1 MNLEEMLQLQ
11 VLKFKASMA
20 GRGSLLE
27 SAIENAD
34 GKVKPVQMC
43 AKVSPELF
51 DQVEN
56 VCGMLDL
63 TKREFIEAAVI
74 EAVHIA
80 NKYIATMPD
89 PTEQQRIGGI

>member
-11 VLKFKASMA
+11 VLKFKASMD
-20 GRGSLLE
+20 GRGPFLE
-27 SAIENAD
+27 AAIDRAD

-51 DQVEN
+51 AQVEH
-56 VCGMLDL
+56 VCEMLDL
-63 TKREFIEAAVI
+63 TKREFIEAAVV
-74 EAVHIA
+74 EAVQLA

-89 PTEQQRIGGI
+89 PTEQQRIGGL